1 MKINNMEEFV
11 NKVKERVK
19 EIITVDGGEQDSLD
33 NYVEYIIELYLK
45 DTRIQEII
53 GEVGGEVVVNEVVEI
68 MVTAVVNALVQLD
81 MVAEKYVDVND

>member
-1 MKINNMEEFV
+1 MKINNMEEFI

-33 NYVEYIIELYLK
+33 NYVEYVVELYLK
-45 DTRIQEII
+45 DTRFQEIL
-53 GEVGGEVVVNEVVEI
+53 GENGGEVVVDEVVEI

>member
-19 EIITVDGGEQDSLD
+19 EIITVEGGEQDSLD
-33 NYVEYIIELYLK
+33 NYVEYIVELYLR
-45 DTRIQEII
+45 DTKIQEII

>member
-1 MKINNMEEFV
+1 MKINNMEEFI

-33 NYVEYIIELYLK
+33 NYVEYVVELYLK
-45 DTRIQEII
+45 DTRFQEII
-53 GEVGGEVVVNEVVEI
+53 GENGGEVVVDEVVEI
-68 MVTAVVNALVQLD
+68 MVSAVVNALVQLD

>member
-19 EIITVDGGEQDSLD
+19 EIITVEGGEQDSLD

>member
-33 NYVEYIIELYLK
+33 NYVEYVVELYLK
-45 DTRIQEII
+45 DTRFQEII
-53 GEVGGEVVVNEVVEI
+53 GENGGEVVVDEVVEI
-68 MVTAVVNALVQLD
+68 MVSAVVNALVQLD

>member
-53 GEVGGEVVVNEVVEI
+53 GEIGGEVVVDEVVEI
-68 MVTAVVNALVQLD
+68 MVTAVVNALLQLD

>member
-1 MKINNMEEFV
+1 MEEFV

-19 EIITVDGGEQDSLD
+19 EIITVEGGEQDSLD